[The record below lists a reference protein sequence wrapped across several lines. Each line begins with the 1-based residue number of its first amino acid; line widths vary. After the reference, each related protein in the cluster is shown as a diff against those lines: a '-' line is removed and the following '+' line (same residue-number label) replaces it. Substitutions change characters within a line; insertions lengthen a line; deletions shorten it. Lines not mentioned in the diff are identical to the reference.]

1 MILYFLILLL
11 LIILFSGAELSF
23 VSSNQL
29 TIKLYKNQE
38 SERAQIVNKFFTNSD
53 DFLGTMLLGYYICLV
68 AISFQLTNWIHPLL
82 TDYDFNWPSIIFIDI
97 LVLVSVIL
105 LITELIPKIVIRILN
120 DSYLHSL
127 AYLLKFFQS
136 ILYYP
141 ARLIK
146 LISAIIIERI
156 FRIRFEPEQKIFN
169 KLDLE
174 YFMQGTQNLS
184 EEPIDK
190 ELFSRALRLKEVR
203 IKDCMIPRSEIQS
216 IDVSCT
222 MDELIEVFDET
233 KLSRILVIEDDIDNV
248 LGYVHHQQL
257 LRNPK
262 SIKKIMFQL
271 PFLPSTMRAQ
281 ELLNTFIK
289 KKINIGV
296 VVDEFGSTSGLITME
311 DILEQLFGEIE
322 DEFDQEEYIET
333 KISDDEYIFSGRLE
347 LDYLNDKYPLLKI
360 PKSDH
365 QTLSGYLIMT
375 TGNIPSQGELIKL
388 DGNTYQIELVSDKKI
403 EIVRVLKLVQ
413 NEKADS

>member
-1 MILYFLILLL
+1 MILYFVVLLI
-11 LIILFSGAELSF
+11 LIILFSGAEHAF
-23 VSSNQL
+23 VSSTQL

-38 SERAQIVNKFFTNSD
+38 SDRAQIVNRFFNNSD

-68 AISFQLTNWIHPLL
+68 AISIQLTQWIHPLL
-82 TDYDFNWPSIIFIDI
+82 LNLDFNWFGIIFIDTLALASI
-97 LVLVSVIL
+97 IL
-105 LITELIPKIVIRILN
+105 LTTELIPKIVIRILH
-120 DSYLHSL
+120 DSYLFSL
-127 AYLLKFFQS
+127 AYLLRIFQS
-136 ILYYP
+136 LLYYP
-141 ARLIK
+141 ARLTK
-146 LISAIIIERI
+146 HISAFIIERI
-156 FRIRFEPEQKIFN
+156 FRIRIEPEQKIFN
-169 KLDLE
+169 KIDLE
-174 YFMQGTQNLS
+174 YFIQGTQSLS

-203 IKDCMIPRSEIQS
+203 IKDCMIPRSEIS
-216 IDVSCT
+216 AIDVSCS
-222 MDELIEVFDET
+222 MQELIEVFDET
-233 KLSRILVIEDDIDNV
+233 KLSRILVIEDDIDTV

-262 SIKKIMFQL
+262 SIKKIMFPL
-271 PFLPSTMRAQ
+271 PFLPATMRAQ

-296 VVDEFGSTSGLITME
+296 VVDEFGSTSGLITLE

-333 KISDDEYIFSGRLE
+333 KISDQEYIFSGRLE

-360 PKSDH
+360 PKTDH

-375 TGNIPSQGELIKL
+375 TGNIPSQGEIIKL
-388 DGNTYQIELVSDKKI
+388 ADNIYHIELVSDKKI
-403 EIVRVLKLVQ
+403 EIVRVLKSVE

>member
-1 MILYFLILLL
+1 MILYFIILLL
-11 LIILFSGAELSF
+11 LIILFSGAEHAF

-29 TIKLYKNQE
+29 TIKLFKNQDTA
-38 SERAQIVNKFFTNSD
+38 RARVVNKFFNHSD
-53 DFLGTMLLGYYICLV
+53 DFLGTMILGYYICLV
-68 AISFQLTNWIHPLL
+68 AISFQVTSWIHPILIVQ
-82 TDYDFNWPSIIFIDI
+82 DFNWLGILLIDI
-97 LVLVSVIL
+97 LALVTIIL
-105 LITELIPKIVIRILN
+105 FITELIPKIVIRIFN
-120 DSYLHSL
+120 DSYLHAL
-127 AYLLKFFQS
+127 AYQLRFFQS
-136 ILYYP
+136 LLHYP

-146 LISAIIIERI
+146 RFSAFIIENI
-156 FRIRFEPEQKIFN
+156 YKLKFEPEQKIFN
-169 KLDLE
+169 KIDLE
-174 YFMQGTQNLS
+174 YFIQGTQNIS

-190 ELFSRALRLKEVR
+190 ELFSRALKLKEVR
-203 IKDCMIPRSEIQS
+203 IKDCMIPRSEIS
-216 IDVSCT
+216 AIDVSCT
-222 MDELIEVFDET
+222 MEELIDVFDET

-262 SIKKIMFQL
+262 SIRKIMFQL

-322 DEFDQEEYIET
+322 DEYDQEEYIET
-333 KISDDEYIFSGRLE
+333 KISDTEYIFSGRLE

-360 PKSDH
+360 PKTDH

-375 TGNIPSQGELIKL
+375 TGNIPVQGEVIKL
-388 DGNTYQIELVSDKKI
+388 NGNSYQIELVSEKKI
-403 EIVRVLKLVQ
+403 EIVRVLKSVE
-413 NEKADS
+413 NEKEDS